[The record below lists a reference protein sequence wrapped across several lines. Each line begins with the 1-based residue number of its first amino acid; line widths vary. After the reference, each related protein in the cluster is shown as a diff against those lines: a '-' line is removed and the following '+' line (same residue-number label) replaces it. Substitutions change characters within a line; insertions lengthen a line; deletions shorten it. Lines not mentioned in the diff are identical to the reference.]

1 MTERRRWRR
10 AVNVPRAAG
19 AALRR
24 ILRGGGEFVTR
35 LYVKAGEDDI
45 FFLAGGIAYNVVLA
59 AVPFILMLVAVF
71 GWVLRAQFEDPQKA
85 VVDYVFKILAPSQ
98 QVDLIT
104 RDVVGTIV
112 SGSTGFGVVGFLFFV
127 WGSTALFGTLRA
139 ALRIIFDLPEERGI
153 VEGKL
158 FDLQMVVM
166 AGTLFFANTGISVL
180 LEGAQRYGVEWLGLG
195 GEGVKAA
202 QRMWAQ
208 FLAFAVIFVMFLL
221 IYRYLPKRR
230 TPLRMSLVAAGF
242 AAVGWELLK
251 SLFALYLDNA
261 PNLKSTW
268 AAALGP
274 VVVVLWVYYAGVVF
288 ILGGEVAQV
297 YDLLRVRR
305 MQRELLE

>member
-1 MTERRRWRR
+1 M
-10 AVNVPRAAG
+10 NVPRAAG

-24 ILRGGGEFVTR
+24 MLRGGGEFVTR

-59 AVPFILMLVAVF
+59 AVPFLLMLIAVF
-71 GWVLRAQFEDPQKA
+71 GSVLKAQFEDPQQA
-85 VVDYVFKILAPSQ
+85 AVDYVFRVLSPSQ
-98 QVDLIT
+98 QVAQFT
-104 RDVVGTIV
+104 RELVGEIV
-112 SGSTGFGVVGFLFFV
+112 GGRTGFGVVGVLFFV

-139 ALRIIFDLPEERGI
+139 ALRTIFDLPEERGI
-153 VEGKL
+153 VEGKV

-166 AGTLFFANTGISVL
+166 AGTLFFANTGISVV
-180 LEGAQRYGVEWLGLG
+180 LEGAQRYGTEWLGLG
-195 GEGVKAA
+195 GAAWVETA
-202 QRMWAQ
+202 QRAWAQ
-208 FLAFAVIFVMFLL
+208 FLAFAAIFVMFLL
-221 IYRYLPKRR
+221 IYRFLPKRR

-251 SLFALYLDNA
+251 NLFALYLQNA
-261 PNLKSTW
+261 PNLGRTW
-268 AAALGP
+268 GAALGP
-274 VVVVLWVYYAGVVF
+274 VVVVLWVYYACVVF

>member
-1 MTERRRWRR
+1 
-10 AVNVPRAAG
+10 VNVPRAAG

-24 ILRGGGEFVTR
+24 MLRGGGEFVTR

-59 AVPFILMLVAVF
+59 AVPFLLMLVAVF
-71 GWVLRAQFEDPQKA
+71 GWVLKAQFENPQQEA
-85 VVDYVFKILAPSQ
+85 VNYVFKILAPSQ
-98 QVDLIT
+98 QVDRII
-104 RDVVGTIV
+104 RDLVGRIVVGR
-112 SGSTGFGVVGFLFFV
+112 TGFGVVGVLFFV

-139 ALRIIFDLPEERGI
+139 ALRTIFDLPEERGI
-153 VEGKL
+153 VEGKV
-158 FDLQMVVM
+158 FDLQMVVV

-180 LEGAQRYGVEWLGLG
+180 LESAQRYGTEWLGLG
-195 GEGVKAA
+195 GAWVETA
-202 QRMWAQ
+202 QQAWGQ
-208 FLAFAVIFVMFLL
+208 FLAFAAIFVMFLL
-221 IYRYLPKRR
+221 IYRFLPKRR

-251 SLFALYLDNA
+251 NLFALYLQNA
-261 PNLKSTW
+261 PNLGRTW
-268 AAALGP
+268 GAALGP
-274 VVVVLWVYYAGVVF
+274 VVVVLWVYYACVVF